1 MDNKLISNKFSQYN
15 LSTDIIEA
23 LSLLGYNKPT
33 QIQEKAIPLILE
45 KGSIVGKSQTGTGKT
60 AAFGIPLLSEIIWE
74 ENLPQVL
81 ILEPTREL
89 AVQVKDE
96 LFQIGR
102 KKRIKIPVVFGG
114 MPIDKELLSL
124 KQKSHIVVGTP
135 GRVMDHIR
143 RGSLILEKIDYL
155 VIDEADLMLDMG
167 FLEEV
172 ESIIKATSQNKQIG
186 ISLFSATLGE
196 EISNLVNEYMK
207 DATYIEVES
216 DTQTAK
222 NVEQIAFVVEN
233 EEKFDLLLKIFYQEN
248 PEECMIFCATREMVN
263 ALYQQLKRKRIRCGM
278 LHGGMEQRERLYAIN
293 DFRKG
298 KFHVF
303 ITTDVAARGIDFPNI
318 THVINYDFP
327 TNKENYVHRIGRT
340 ARNGKSGK
348 AISFL
353 SNTEGRMKEAVEQYA
368 QIDIPYCE
376 VVNVADAA
384 NKAKFISR
392 QKEKITLKEEKGAV
406 FQKSIL
412 KLTIGGGKKS
422 KIRASDIVGTICG
435 IEGLTAED
443 IGIIDVRDS
452 ITYVEILNGKG
463 NTVLDTLQTKPVK
476 GKVRK
481 VKKTN

>member
-1 MDNKLISNKFSQYN
+1 MDTKIESNKFSQYN
-15 LSTDIIEA
+15 LSPDIIDA
-23 LSLLGYNKPT
+23 LSLLGYREPT
-33 QIQEKAIPLILE
+33 QIQEKAIPLIL
-45 KGSIVGKSQTGTGKT
+45 KKSSVVGKSQTGTGKT
-60 AAFGIPLLSEIIWE
+60 AAFGIPLLSQIIWE

-89 AVQVKDE
+89 AVQVKEE

-143 RGSLILEKIDYL
+143 RGSLILDKIDYL

-167 FLEEV
+167 FMDEV
-172 ESIIKATSQNKQIG
+172 EAIIKATSQHKPIA

-196 EISNLVNEYMK
+196 EISNLVTEYMK
-207 DATYIEVES
+207 DAQYIEVES
-216 DTQTAK
+216 ETQTVQ
-222 NVEQIAFVVEN
+222 NVEQIAYEVEN
-233 EEKFDLLLKIFYQEN
+233 EEKFNLLLKIFYQEN
-248 PEECMIFCATREMVN
+248 PEECMVFCATREMVN

-278 LHGGMEQRERLYAIN
+278 LHGGMEQQERLYAIK

-353 SNTEGRMKEAVEQYA
+353 SNTEGKMKEAVEQYA
-368 QIDIPYCE
+368 QIEIPYCE
-376 VVNVADAA
+376 TTPTGNAA

-392 QKEKITLKEEKGAV
+392 QKEKIKLKEEKGAV
-406 FQKSIL
+406 FQSSIM

-463 NTVLDTLQTKPVK
+463 NTVLDTLQMKPVK

-481 VKKTN
+481 VRKTN